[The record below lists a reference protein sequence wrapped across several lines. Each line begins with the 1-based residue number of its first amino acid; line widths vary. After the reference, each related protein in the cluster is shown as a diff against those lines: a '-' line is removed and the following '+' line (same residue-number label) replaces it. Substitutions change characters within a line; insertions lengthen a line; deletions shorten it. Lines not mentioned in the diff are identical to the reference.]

1 MDSGQERCVENIYI
15 NYTVD
20 FYTLI
25 HKNLAMI
32 IKSYINCLNNLI
44 IIIH

>member
-25 HKNLAMI
+25 HKKL
-32 IKSYINCLNNLI
+32 SYDYKILHELS
-44 IIIH
+44 